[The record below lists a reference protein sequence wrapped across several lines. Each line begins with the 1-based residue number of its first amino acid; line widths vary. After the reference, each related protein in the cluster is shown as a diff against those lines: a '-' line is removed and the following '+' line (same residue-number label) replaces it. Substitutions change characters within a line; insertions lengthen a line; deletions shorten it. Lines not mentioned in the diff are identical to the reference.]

1 MDPKLGAEPWYGD
14 GVRFACTRCGRC
26 CGGSSGT
33 VLVSDL
39 EIEALAQRLDLSA
52 DEFRRVY
59 TRTLRGGDV
68 SLRERRNYD
77 CVLYEPGIGCSVYE
91 DRPRQCRTYPFWRVN
106 LHSKESWDAEAELC
120 PGIGDGEVWGDD
132 RLLPLLTDDGVTR
145 DR

>member
-1 MDPKLGAEPWYGD
+1 
-14 GVRFACTRCGRC
+14 
-26 CGGSSGT
+26 
-33 VLVSDL
+33 VSDL